1 MAPKTNREILTG
13 GKNYKQKAA
22 KKFGTDEVT
31 FNKDSRLEYLTGFHK
46 RKLERQKKAK
56 EFIQEQ
62 ERKARLEE
70 RAKIRAEKK
79 KKLEKQL
86 EDFKQAMKDVGDYVG
101 DEDDK
106 QASGSESESESEYEH
121 DFKKK
126 SKSDS
131 GSKTESDTE
140 VEAEEWNGFS
150 DDETNVKPILKKYV
164 QKYSDETTVDIE
176 PLEPNDNFEYLAEL
190 NNVKL
195 EKADQILDQSI
206 ERAKKYAKF
215 LGVEEK
221 TATKSKKNKKFRY
234 LTKAERRQNQRKAN
248 NNKRRK

>member
-1 MAPKTNREILTG
+1 MVAKSNREILTG
-13 GKNYKQKAA
+13 GKSYKQKAA
-22 KKFGTDEVT
+22 KKFGADEVK
-31 FNKDSRLEYLTGFHK
+31 FDKDSRLEYLTGFHK
-46 RKLERQKKAK
+46 RKLDRQKKAK

-70 RAKIRAEKK
+70 RAKIRADKK
-79 KKLEKQL
+79 KALEKQL

-101 DEDDK
+101 VEDDDEEAENGK
-106 QASGSESESESEYEH
+106 QGSDE
-121 DFKKK
+121 
-126 SKSDS
+126 
-131 GSKTESDTE
+131 
-140 VEAEEWNGFS
+140 EAEEWTGFS
-150 DDETNVKPILKKYV
+150 DDNGDATEEEEEDSDSVSVKPILKKYV
-164 QKYSDETTVDIE
+164 QTYLDDTTVDIE

-195 EKADQILDQSI
+195 EKSEQILDQSI

-221 TATKSKKNKKFRY
+221 SGNKSKKNKKFRY
-234 LTKAERRQNQRKAN
+234 LTKNERRQNQRKAN